1 MPKKKSSWFGLGV
14 RPATLLH
21 PSARRA
27 SLATPRACRRIQAVA
42 LVLTLGRL
50 SWAACARDSNEQKA
64 EEPAPWTPDEAM
76 VRSKFNHYDVNNSGN
91 LDENEVMA
99 LAQVPSP
106 GRVVSA
112 YVIFAVAYRLSE
124 R

>member
-1 MPKKKSSWFGLGV
+1 VRTASPSCCFGAELGV
-14 RPATLLH
+14 R
-21 PSARRA
+21 
-27 SLATPRACRRIQAVA
+27 
-42 LVLTLGRL
+42 
-50 SWAACARDSNEQKA
+50 SWAVCARDLKEQKA

-106 GRVVSA
+106 CVIVFA
-112 YVIFAVAYRLSE
+112 YV
-124 R
+124 

>member
-1 MPKKKSSWFGLGV
+1 LK
-14 RPATLLH
+14 
-21 PSARRA
+21 
-27 SLATPRACRRIQAVA
+27 
-42 LVLTLGRL
+42 
-50 SWAACARDSNEQKA
+50 EQKA

-106 GRVVSA
+106 CVIVFA
-112 YVIFAVAYRLSE
+112 YV
-124 R
+124 